1 VKRRWLRWLAAAALV
16 IAIVAGVV
24 FVVFSAGLL
33 DRWAREQVVRQLSA
47 RTGTRVELGAFHLHI
62 LHLRAEL
69 DNLTLHGLEGPAE
82 APLFQVDRLDVGI
95 TIVSFFGRQFK
106 IDELIAQHPQIW
118 VRLMKNGTSNIPT
131 PQVPA
136 SNAPWQETLFDLR
149 IARLELRDGS
159 ADIND
164 RRVPLDV
171 KGQNLTFLLQYA
183 APAADSDAY
192 VGTLRWDQVEMAL
205 QHHLPFRFDVAAKFT
220 LHRDAFELADFTWK
234 GPHSELNL
242 RAELPSFA
250 KSDWNFHYRGHL
262 ALQDVRTI
270 FREPLTPDL
279 IADFSG
285 QARYA
290 SGDWTGSG
298 HFHGHD
304 VTMRYQWFHAADL
317 ETWGDYELSNGR
329 VTVQNLAVRALEGS
343 LDGRL
348 EMDLKTLAFRTQ
360 THFHHA
366 SLVRALAAVNNVDFP
381 VDTLHWDGAIDVDSI
396 NSWTLN
402 FKHFRTK
409 GEMRWSPPPTLDAG
423 AIPVTAHIAFDY
435 SEDTEI
441 CLLTQ
446 SEITTPNTQIEIDGP
461 ISATD
466 SAIELKLTAQD
477 LTDWDDFINRLR
489 GPSALPTRVS
499 GNVSFRG
506 RILGPIA
513 GPTFDG
519 HITASNAQ
527 YDTYHF
533 DQIDGNLDYSLDG
546 FKLTRTTVKR
556 GQATVT
562 VDLALQF
569 DGDWSFV
576 PQSTWSLEA
585 ETQRAPSED
594 LQAIFGTNY
603 PVKAVLSGTF
613 RGSGTSADP
622 VLDARVTLNDIETK
636 RLRFDR
642 LSGELHFAHDEI
654 RLDRAELRRETGRA
668 TGDVLYRPQEQTA
681 EFNVTGT
688 GILLEKIQVLQGS
701 SLPIGGQLDFSV
713 RGSGPVRAPNAQ
725 GDFRVTNLKVG
736 TDEEGSFRGRVD
748 SDGKTARVAL
758 SSERANGQ
766 LRGQI
771 SVALSGDE
779 RISGQLTVLQF
790 DLDPLLTAGLHLK
803 NLTAKSVVDGKF
815 TLDGALR
822 KPETIEVNADI
833 SRITF
838 GYLFVSLE
846 NDGPVQFTYHRNE
859 VRITQAHLH
868 GPNSDFKISGSA
880 RFDHDRPVHVNLTGE
895 VNLALL
901 KGVLPEIS
909 AQGDANVNVAVEG
922 TMSKPRITGRAT
934 VRDASATY
942 SDFPVGLSHLNGDL
956 VFDASRLLFENVTAN
971 SGGGQLTLTGS
982 VTYGEEGPVR
992 YEIVTR
998 TSQVRI
1004 RYPQGMSWLIGGTLQ
1019 LSGTSERA
1027 VLSGTLELKRLLFAQ
1042 GVDISSVFSS
1052 GSDTS
1057 AATASSPFMRNL
1069 TFDIAAHTSPGARIE
1084 WTGAQVEID
1093 SDLHLRGTWDRP
1105 ILLGH
1110 IHLLSGEMSFRGN
1123 TYTLSR
1129 GDVNFA
1135 NPFQLDPEL
1144 NIEATSTIS
1153 QYQVTINF
1161 SGRASKL
1168 SLSYRSD
1175 PPLPDSDIIALLAVG
1190 STGQESALRS
1200 SAGAGQNYGAT
1211 ALLSEAIS
1219 SGLGGRIE
1227 HLFGISHF
1235 RVDPFLAGTATES
1248 NASARVTIEQ
1258 QVTRDLTLTYSSNA
1272 ASDQQQL
1279 IQVEY
1284 HVKRDLSIVFLR
1296 DVNGTYGLD
1305 IKFVRH
1311 FH

>member
-1 VKRRWLRWLAAAALV
+1 MKRRWLRWLTAVVLVVAA
-16 IAIVAGVV
+16 VAVAM
-24 FVVFSAGLL
+24 FVVFESGLVNH
-33 DRWAREQVVRQLSA
+33 WVRNALVQQLEA
-47 RTGTRVELGAFHLHI
+47 RTGARVELGAFHLHP
-62 LHLRAEL
+62 LRLRAEL
-69 DNLTLHGLEGPAE
+69 DNLTLHGLEKAGE
-82 APLFQVDRLDVGI
+82 VPLFHVDRLDVGI
-95 TIVSFFGRQFK
+95 TILSFFGRQFK
-106 IDELIAQHPQIW
+106 IDELIAQHPQIS

-136 SNAPWQETLFDLR
+136 NRNPWQETLFNLR
-149 IARLELRDGS
+149 ISRLELRDGS
-159 ADIND
+159 ADIHD
-164 RRVPLDV
+164 QRVPLDV
-171 KGQNLTFLLQYA
+171 KGQNLAFLLQYA
-183 APAADSDAY
+183 ASAEGNDAY
-192 VGTLRWDQVEMAL
+192 VGTLSWDQVQMAL
-205 QHHLPFRFDVAAKFT
+205 QRDLPLRFDVSAKFT
-220 LHRDAFELADFTWK
+220 LQRDAFELDDFVWK
-234 GPHSELNL
+234 GPHSELKL

-250 KSDWNFHYRGHL
+250 KSDWNLHYRGRL
-262 ALQDVRTI
+262 SLQDIRTI
-270 FREPLTPDL
+270 LREPLTPDL

-290 SGDWTGSG
+290 SGDWSGSG
-298 HFHGHD
+298 HFDGHD
-304 VTMRYQWFHAADL
+304 VKMPYQWYHATAM
-317 ETWGDYELSNGR
+317 ETWGDYEISQERL
-329 VTVQNLAVRALEGS
+329 TVQNLSVRALEGA
-343 LDGRL
+343 LDGHL

-366 SLVRALAAVNNVDFP
+366 SLADALAAVNNLDFP
-381 VDTLHWDGAIDVDSI
+381 VDTLHWDGAIDVDSA
-396 NSWTLN
+396 NSWTAN

-409 GEMRWSPPPTLDAG
+409 GEMRWSPPPTLPPG
-423 AIPVTAHIAFDY
+423 TIPVTAHIVFDY
-435 SEDTEI
+435 NEDTEI
-441 CLLTQ
+441 CQLTQ

-461 ISATD
+461 ISASD
-466 SAIELKLTAQD
+466 SALELRLQAKD
-477 LTDWDDFINRLR
+477 LSDWDDFINRVR
-489 GPSALPTRVS
+489 GPDAVPTHSS
-499 GNVSFRG
+499 GNVRFRG

-519 HITASNAQ
+519 HLVAANAQ
-527 YDTYHF
+527 YDTYHV
-533 DQIDGNLDYSLDG
+533 DEINGDLDYSLDG
-546 FKLTRTTVKR
+546 FKLTHTTVKR
-556 GQATVT
+556 GEATVT
-562 VDLALQF
+562 VNLALQF
-569 DGDWSFV
+569 DGDWSFA
-576 PQSTWSLEA
+576 PQDTWSLEA
-585 ETQRAPSED
+585 QTQRAPSQD
-594 LQAIFGTNY
+594 VQAIFGVSY
-603 PVKAVLSGTF
+603 PIKALLTGTF
-613 RGSGTSADP
+613 RGSGTSAAP
-622 VLDARVTLNDIETK
+622 VLDSNFKLDDIETK
-636 RLRFDR
+636 GLRFDQ
-642 LSGELHFAHDEI
+642 LSGELHLAHDEI
-654 RLDRAELRRETGRA
+654 SLHRAVLRRETGRVA
-668 TGDVLYRPQEQTA
+668 GDILYHPQEQTA

-688 GILLEKIQVLQGS
+688 AILLEKIQVLQGS
-701 SLPIGGQLDFSV
+701 SLPIGGQFDFNL
-713 RGSGPVRAPNAQ
+713 RGSGPVRAPTAQ

-736 TDEEGSFRGRVD
+736 TDEEGDFRGRLD
-748 SDGKTARVAL
+748 SDGKTVRVAL
-758 SSERANGQ
+758 NSERSNGQ
-766 LRGQI
+766 LRGRI

-779 RISGQLTVLQF
+779 EISGQLTVMQF

-803 NLTAKSVVDGKF
+803 NVTAQSVVDGKF
-815 TLDGALR
+815 TLDGSLR
-822 KPETIEVNADI
+822 KPETIAVNADI

-838 GYLFVSLE
+838 GYLFVSLQNE
-846 NDGPVQFTYHRNE
+846 GPVQFTYHHNE
-859 VRITQAHLH
+859 IRITQAHLH
-868 GPNSDFKISGSA
+868 GPDTDFKISGSA
-880 RFDHDRPVHVNLTGE
+880 RFDRDRPIHVSVTGE

-901 KGVLPEIS
+901 KGALPEIN
-909 AQGDANVNVAVEG
+909 AQGQANVNVAMEG

-934 VRDASATY
+934 VRDASANY

-956 VFDASRLLFENVTAN
+956 VFDASRLLFENVTAD

-982 VTYGEEGPVR
+982 VTYGEVGPVR
-992 YEIVTR
+992 YDITAK
-998 TSQVRI
+998 TTQVRI
-1004 RYPQGMSWLIGGTLQ
+1004 RYPQGMSWLMGGILQ
-1019 LSGTSERA
+1019 LSGNSDRA
-1027 VLSGTLELKRLLFAQ
+1027 ILSGTLELKRLLFAP
-1042 GVDISSVFSS
+1042 GVDISSFFSS

-1057 AATASSPFMRNL
+1057 VVATSSPFLRNL
-1069 TFDIAAHTSPGARIE
+1069 SFDIAAHTSPGARIE

-1105 ILLGH
+1105 IVLGH
-1110 IHLLSGEMSFRGN
+1110 IHLLGGEMSFRGN
-1123 TYTLSR
+1123 NFTLTR

-1248 NASARVTIEQ
+1248 NAAARVTIEQ
-1258 QVTRDLTLTYSSNA
+1258 QVTRDLTITYSSNA
-1272 ASDQQQL
+1272 AADQEQL

>member
-1 VKRRWLRWLAAAALV
+1 MKRRWLRWLTAVVLVVAA
-16 IAIVAGVV
+16 VAVAM
-24 FVVFSAGLL
+24 FVVFESGLVN
-33 DRWAREQVVRQLSA
+33 RWVRNALVQQLET
-47 RTGTRVELGAFHLHI
+47 RTGARVELGAFHLHP
-62 LHLRAEL
+62 LRLRAEL
-69 DNLTLHGLEGPAE
+69 DNLTLHGLEKAGE
-82 APLFQVDRLDVGI
+82 APLFHVDRLDVGI
-95 TIVSFFGRQFK
+95 TILSFFGRQFK
-106 IDELIAQHPQIW
+106 IDELIAQHPQIS

-136 SNAPWQETLFDLR
+136 NRNPWQETLFNLR
-149 IARLELRDGS
+149 ISRLELRDGS

-164 RRVPLDV
+164 QRVPLDV
-171 KGQNLTFLLQYA
+171 KGQNLAFLLQYA
-183 APAADSDAY
+183 ASAEGNDAY
-192 VGTLRWDQVEMAL
+192 VGTLSWDQVQMAL
-205 QHHLPFRFDVAAKFT
+205 QRDLPFRFDVSAKFT
-220 LHRDAFELADFTWK
+220 LQRDAFELDDFVWK
-234 GPHSELNL
+234 GPHSELKL

-250 KSDWNFHYRGHL
+250 KSDWNLHYRGRL
-262 ALQDVRTI
+262 SLQDIRTI

-290 SGDWTGSG
+290 SGDWSGSG
-298 HFHGHD
+298 HFDGHD
-304 VTMRYQWFHAADL
+304 VKMPYQWYHATAM
-317 ETWGDYELSNGR
+317 ETWGDYEISQERL
-329 VTVQNLAVRALEGS
+329 TVQNLSVRALEGA
-343 LDGRL
+343 LDGHL

-366 SLVRALAAVNNVDFP
+366 SLADALAAVNNLDFP
-381 VDTLHWDGAIDVDSI
+381 VDTLHWDGAIDVDSA
-396 NSWTLN
+396 NSWTAN

-409 GEMRWSPPPTLDAG
+409 GEMRWSPPPTLPPG
-423 AIPVTAHIAFDY
+423 TIPVTAHIVFDY
-435 SEDTEI
+435 NEDTEI
-441 CLLTQ
+441 CQLTQ

-461 ISATD
+461 ISASD
-466 SAIELKLTAQD
+466 SALELRLQAKD
-477 LTDWDDFINRLR
+477 LSDWDDFINRVR
-489 GPSALPTRVS
+489 GPDAVPTHTS
-499 GNVSFRG
+499 GNVWFRG

-519 HITASNAQ
+519 HLVAANAQ

-533 DQIDGNLDYSLDG
+533 DEINGDLDYSLDG
-546 FKLTRTTVKR
+546 FKLTNTTVKR
-556 GQATVT
+556 GEATVT
-562 VDLALQF
+562 LNLALQF
-569 DGDWSFV
+569 DGDWSFA
-576 PQSTWSLEA
+576 PQDTWSLEA
-585 ETQRAPSED
+585 QTQRAPSQD
-594 LQAIFGTNY
+594 VQAIFGVSY
-603 PVKAVLSGTF
+603 PIKALLTGTF
-613 RGSGTSADP
+613 RGSGTSAAP
-622 VLDARVTLNDIETK
+622 VLDSNFKLDDIETK
-636 RLRFDR
+636 RLRFDQ
-642 LSGELHFAHDEI
+642 LSGELHLAHDEI
-654 RLDRAELRRETGRA
+654 SLHRAVLRRETGRVA
-668 TGDVLYRPQEQTA
+668 GDILYHPQEQTA

-688 GILLEKIQVLQGS
+688 AILLDKIQVLQGS
-701 SLPIGGQLDFSV
+701 SLPIGGQFDFNL
-713 RGSGPVRAPNAQ
+713 RGSGPVRAPTAQ

-736 TDEEGSFRGRVD
+736 TDEEGDFRGRLD
-748 SDGKTARVAL
+748 SDGKTVRVAL
-758 SSERANGQ
+758 NSERSNGQ

-771 SVALSGDE
+771 SVALSGDDE
-779 RISGQLTVLQF
+779 ISGQLTVMQF

-803 NLTAKSVVDGKF
+803 NVTAQSVVDGKF
-815 TLDGALR
+815 TLDGSLR
-822 KPETIEVNADI
+822 KPETIAVNADI

-838 GYLFVSLE
+838 GYLFVSLQNE
-846 NDGPVQFTYHRNE
+846 GPVQFAYHRNE
-859 VRITQAHLH
+859 IRITQAHLH
-868 GPNSDFKISGSA
+868 GPDTDFKISGSA
-880 RFDHDRPVHVNLTGE
+880 RFDRDRPIHVSVTGE

-901 KGVLPEIS
+901 KGALPEIN
-909 AQGDANVNVAVEG
+909 AQGQANVNVAMEG

-934 VRDASATY
+934 VRDASANY

-956 VFDASRLLFENVTAN
+956 VFDASRLLFENVTAD

-982 VTYGEEGPVR
+982 VTYGEVGPVR
-992 YEIVTR
+992 YDITAK
-998 TSQVRI
+998 TTQVRI
-1004 RYPQGMSWLIGGTLQ
+1004 RYPQGMSWLMGGILQ
-1019 LSGTSERA
+1019 LSGNSDRA
-1027 VLSGTLELKRLLFAQ
+1027 ILSGTLELKRLLFAP
-1042 GVDISSVFSS
+1042 GVDISSFFSS

-1057 AATASSPFMRNL
+1057 VVATSSPFLRNL
-1069 TFDIAAHTSPGARIE
+1069 SFDIAAHTSPGARIE

-1110 IHLLSGEMSFRGN
+1110 IHLLGGEMSFRGN
-1123 TYTLSR
+1123 NFTLTR

-1248 NASARVTIEQ
+1248 NAAARVTIEQ
-1258 QVTRDLTLTYSSNA
+1258 QVTRDLTITYSSNA
-1272 ASDQQQL
+1272 AADQEQL